1 MISALKKILDFSG
14 DEKKNVYH
22 SIWVSFLFAIFH
34 MLQISAIYFI
44 VKAIVQ
50 KDMSMMPAWIAL
62 MLLVISIIGRSVTN
76 YFSQLQQCHA
86 SYFMVA
92 NKRVAIGEMLKKIPM
107 GFFNENNIGEVV
119 GISTTVLEDVENTAA
134 MVMVNTLSGFIN
146 TIIFTIMI
154 LAFEWR
160 IGFIVAIGCLLYLF
174 ALSKMESKSRS
185 VLPKRQVASAKLV
198 DAILEQIGG
207 MSVIKSFN
215 LTGKGDE
222 KVRDAIEN
230 SRKINLD
237 CEKLFTPYTISQ
249 NILLDLFSIL
259 IIGAGIFFY
268 INGELSFL
276 NTVMTIIISFLA
288 FSQMKLAGSATTS
301 LRVVSGSIEQTRK
314 LEEFP
319 QMDIDGKDI
328 KPTTFDI
335 SFDNVEFSYSG
346 KKILDDISVKIP
358 QNQMTAIVGPSG
370 AGKTTFCNLIARFW
384 DVGKGEISI
393 GRHNIKEYSLE
404 SLMRQISMV
413 FQNVYLFQDTIENNI
428 KFAKPDATHEEV
440 IEAAKKAC
448 CHEFIMKLPE
458 QYETVIGEGGASLS
472 GGERQRISIARAMIK
487 NAPII
492 IFDEATANV
501 DPENEDK
508 LQVAM
513 EELTRNKTVIMIAHR
528 LKTIKNAN
536 QILVLANGKIN
547 QKGTHEELIQAE
559 GIYKNF
565 VEARQKAVNWKL
577 S

>member
-34 MLQISAIYFI
+34 MLQISAIYII
-44 VKAIVQ
+44 VKAIVE
-50 KDMSMMPAWIAL
+50 KDMSMTPAWIAL
-62 MLLVISIIGRSVTN
+62 ILLVISIVGRSVAN
-76 YFSQLQQCHA
+76 YYSQLQQCHA

-107 GFFNENNIGEVV
+107 GFFNENNIGEIV

-160 IGFIVAIGCLLYLF
+160 IGLIVTIGCLLYLLI
-174 ALSKMESKSRS
+174 LSKMENKSRN

-198 DAILEQIGG
+198 DTVLEQIGG
-207 MSVIKSFN
+207 MAVIKAFN

-222 KVRDAIEN
+222 KVRSAIEN
-230 SRKINLD
+230 TRKTNLD
-237 CEKLFTPYTISQ
+237 CEKLFTPYTILQ

-259 IIGAGIFFY
+259 IIGTGIFLY
-268 INGELSFL
+268 YRGELSFL

-288 FSQMKLAGSATTS
+288 FSQIKLAGSATTA
-301 LRVVSGSIEQTRK
+301 LRVVSGSIEQTNA
-314 LEEFP
+314 LEGFP
-319 QMDIDGKDI
+319 QMDIEGKDI
-328 KPTTFDI
+328 KPNNFNI
-335 SFDNVEFSYSG
+335 SFENVDFSYSN
-346 KKILDDISVKIP
+346 KKILDDVYIEIP
-358 QNQMTAIVGPSG
+358 QKQMTAIVGPSG

-384 DVGKGEISI
+384 DIDKGKISI
-393 GRHNIKEYSLE
+393 GGHDIKEYSLE

-440 IEAAKKAC
+440 VKVAKKAC
-448 CHEFIMKLPE
+448 CHEFIMSLPK

-508 LQVAM
+508 LQIAM
-513 EELTRNKTVIMIAHR
+513 EELTRDKTVIMIAHR

-536 QILVLANGKIN
+536 QILVLANGKIT
-547 QKGTHEELIQAE
+547 QQGTHEELIQVD
-559 GIYKNF
+559 GIYKKF
-565 VEARQKAVNWKL
+565 VEARQVAAKWQL

>member
-1 MISALKKILDFSG
+1 MLNALKKILTFSG
-14 DEKKNVYH
+14 GEKKNVYR

-50 KDMSMMPAWIAL
+50 KDMSMTPAWIAL
-62 MLLVISIIGRSVTN
+62 ILLVLSIAGRSIAN
-76 YFSQLQQCHA
+76 YYSQLQQCHA

-160 IGFIVAIGCLLYLF
+160 IGLIVVLGCLLYLF
-174 ALSKMESKSRS
+174 VLSKMEKKSRS
-185 VLPKRQVASAKLV
+185 ILPKRQVASAKLV

-207 MSVIKSFN
+207 MAVIKAFN
-215 LTGKGDE
+215 LTGKGDA
-222 KVRDAIEN
+222 KVRSAIEN
-230 SRKINLD
+230 TRKTNLD
-237 CEKLFTPYTISQ
+237 CEKLFTPYTILQ

-268 INGELSFL
+268 HRGGLSFL

-288 FSQMKLAGSATTS
+288 FSQIKLAGSATTA
-301 LRVVSGSIEQTRK
+301 LRVVSGSIEQTK
-314 LEEFP
+314 ALEAFP
-319 QMDIDGKDI
+319 QMDIEGKDI
-328 KPTTFDI
+328 EPDNFNI
-335 SFDNVEFSYSG
+335 SFENIEFSYSG
-346 KKILDDISVKIP
+346 KKILDDISIEIP
-358 QNQMTAIVGPSG
+358 QNKMTAIVGPSG

-384 DVGKGEISI
+384 DIDRGKISI
-393 GRHNIKEYSLE
+393 GGHDIKEYSLE

-440 IEAAKKAC
+440 VEAAKKAC
-448 CHEFIMKLPE
+448 CHDFIMSLPE

-492 IFDEATANV
+492 IFDEATANI

-513 EELTRNKTVIMIAHR
+513 EELARNKTVIMIAHR

-536 QILVLANGKIN
+536 QILVLANGKIT
-547 QKGTHEELIQAE
+547 QRGTHEELIQTD

-565 VEARQKAVNWKL
+565 VEARQMAVNWKL

>member
-1 MISALKKILDFSG
+1 MLSALIKIIDFSG
-14 DEKKNVYH
+14 DEKKNLYH
-22 SIWVSFLFAIFH
+22 SIFVGFLFAIFH

-44 VKAIVQ
+44 VKAIIE
-50 KDMSMMPAWIAL
+50 KDMTMMPAWISLAL
-62 MLLVISIIGRSVTN
+62 LAISIVGRSIAN
-76 YFSQLQQCHA
+76 YYSQLQQCHA

-92 NKRVAIGEMLKKIPM
+92 NKRVSIGEILKKIPM
-107 GFFNENNIGEVV
+107 GFFNKNNVGEAV
-119 GISTTVLEDVENTAA
+119 GISTTVLEDVENTVA
-134 MVMVNTLSGFIN
+134 MVMVNILSGFIN
-146 TIIFTIMI
+146 TIIFTLMI

-160 IGFIVAIGCLLYLF
+160 IGIVVTIGSLLYLF
-174 ALSKMESKSRS
+174 VLSKMENKSRS
-185 VLPKRQVASAKLV
+185 VLPKRQIAQAKLV

-222 KVRDAIEN
+222 KVREAIEN
-230 SRKINLD
+230 TRKTNLD
-237 CEKLFTPYTISQ
+237 CEKLFTPYTIAQ

-259 IIGAGIFFY
+259 IIGTGIFLY
-268 INGELSFL
+268 HRGELSLL
-276 NTVMTIIISFLA
+276 NTVMTVIISFLA
-288 FSQMKLAGSATTS
+288 FSQIKLAGSATTA
-301 LRVVSGSIEQTRK
+301 LRVVSGSIEQTK
-314 LEEFP
+314 KFEEFP
-319 QMDIDGKDI
+319 QMDFEGNDI
-328 KPTTFDI
+328 NPNNFNI
-335 SFDNVEFSYSG
+335 SFENVEFSYSG
-346 KKILDDISVKIP
+346 KKILDDISIEIP
-358 QNQMTAIVGPSG
+358 QNQMTAIVGASG

-384 DVGKGEISI
+384 DIDKGKISVGE
-393 GRHNIKEYSLE
+393 HNIQEYSLE

-440 IEAAKKAC
+440 VSAAKKAC
-448 CHEFIMKLPE
+448 CHDFIMNLPE
-458 QYETVIGEGGASLS
+458 QYETVIKEGGASLS

-508 LQVAM
+508 LQSAM
-513 EELTRNKTVIMIAHR
+513 EALTRNKTVIMIAHR

-536 QILVLANGKIN
+536 QILVLENGKIT
-547 QKGTHEELIQAE
+547 QRGTHEELIKTD

-565 VEARQKAVNWKL
+565 IESRETAANWKL

>member
-1 MISALKKILDFSG
+1 MLSALKKILDFSG

-62 MLLVISIIGRSVTN
+62 ILLVISIIGRSVTN

-174 ALSKMESKSRS
+174 VLSKMESKSRS
-185 VLPKRQVASAKLV
+185 VLPKRQKASAKLV

-222 KVRDAIEN
+222 KVRSAIEN
-230 SRKINLD
+230 TRKTNLD
-237 CEKLFTPYTISQ
+237 CEKLFTPYTIAQ
-249 NILLDLFSIL
+249 NIILDLFSIL

-268 INGELSFL
+268 HRGELSFL

-288 FSQMKLAGSATTS
+288 FSQIKLAGSATTA
-301 LRVVSGSIEQTRK
+301 LRVVSGSIEQTKK
-314 LEEFP
+314 LEKFP
-319 QMDIDGKDI
+319 QMDIEGNEINPDNFNI
-328 KPTTFDI
+328 LFE
-335 SFDNVEFSYSG
+335 NVEFSYSG
-346 KKILDDISVKIP
+346 KKILDDISIEIP

-384 DVGKGEISI
+384 DADKGKISI
-393 GRHNIKEYSLE
+393 GGHDVKEYSLE

-428 KFAKPDATHEEV
+428 KFAKPNATHEEV
-440 IEAAKKAC
+440 VDAAKKAC
-448 CHEFIMKLPE
+448 CHDFIMSLPE

-472 GGERQRISIARAMIK
+472 GGERQRISIARAIIK

-492 IFDEATANV
+492 IFDEATANI

-508 LQVAM
+508 LQIAM

-528 LKTIKNAN
+528 LKTIKHAN
-536 QILVLANGKIN
+536 QILVLADGKIR
-547 QKGTHEELIQAE
+547 QRGTHEELIQID

-565 VEARQKAVNWKL
+565 VEARQMAVGWKL

>member
-14 DEKKNVYH
+14 DEKKNIYH

-34 MLQISAIYFI
+34 MLQISAIYII
-44 VKAIVQ
+44 VKAIVE
-50 KDMSMMPAWIAL
+50 KDMSMTPAWIAL
-62 MLLVISIIGRSVTN
+62 ILLVISIVGRSVAN
-76 YFSQLQQCHA
+76 YYSQLQQCHA

-174 ALSKMESKSRS
+174 VLSKMESKSRS
-185 VLPKRQVASAKLV
+185 VLPKRQKASAKLV

-207 MSVIKSFN
+207 MAVIKAFN

-222 KVRDAIEN
+222 KVRSAIEN
-230 SRKINLD
+230 TRKTNLD
-237 CEKLFTPYTISQ
+237 CEKLFTPYTILQ

-268 INGELSFL
+268 YRGELSFL

-288 FSQMKLAGSATTS
+288 FSQIKLAGSATTA
-301 LRVVSGSIEQTRK
+301 LRVVSGSIEQTNA
-314 LEEFP
+314 LEGFP

-328 KPTTFDI
+328 KPNTFDI

-346 KKILDDISVKIP
+346 KKILDDISIEIP
-358 QNQMTAIVGPSG
+358 QKQMTAIVGPSG

-384 DVGKGEISI
+384 DIDKGEISI
-393 GRHNIKEYSLE
+393 GGHDIKEYSLE

-413 FQNVYLFQDTIENNI
+413 FQSVYLFQDTIENNI

-440 IEAAKKAC
+440 VKVAKKAC
-448 CHEFIMKLPE
+448 CHEFIMSLPK

-508 LQVAM
+508 LQIAM
-513 EELTRNKTVIMIAHR
+513 EELTRDRTVIMIAHR

-536 QILVLANGKIN
+536 QILVLANGKIT
-547 QKGTHEELIQAE
+547 QQGTHEELIQVD
-559 GIYKNF
+559 GIYKKF
-565 VEARQKAVNWKL
+565 VEARQVAAKWQL

>member
-34 MLQISAIYFI
+34 MLQISAIYII
-44 VKAIVQ
+44 VKAIVE
-50 KDMSMMPAWIAL
+50 KDMSMTPAWIAL
-62 MLLVISIIGRSVTN
+62 ILLVISIVGRSVAN
-76 YFSQLQQCHA
+76 YYSQLQQCHA

-92 NKRVAIGEMLKKIPM
+92 NKRIAIGEMLKKIPM

-146 TIIFTIMI
+146 TIIFTLMI
-154 LAFEWR
+154 LVFELR
-160 IGFIVAIGCLLYLF
+160 IGIIVTLGSLLYLLV
-174 ALSKMESKSRS
+174 LSKMENKSRGI
-185 VLPKRQVASAKLV
+185 LPKRQVASAKLV

-207 MSVIKSFN
+207 MAVIKSFN

-222 KVRDAIEN
+222 KVRSAIEN
-230 SRKINLD
+230 TRKTNLD
-237 CEKLFTPYTISQ
+237 CEKLFTPYTIAQ
-249 NILLDLFSIL
+249 NIILDLFSIL

-268 INGELSFL
+268 HRGELSFL

-288 FSQMKLAGSATTS
+288 FSQIKLAGSATTA
-301 LRVVSGSIEQTRK
+301 LRVVSGSIEQTKK
-314 LEEFP
+314 LEKFP
-319 QMDIDGKDI
+319 QMDIEGNEINPDNFNI
-328 KPTTFDI
+328 LFE
-335 SFDNVEFSYSG
+335 NVEFSYSG
-346 KKILDDISVKIP
+346 KKILDDISIEIP

-384 DVGKGEISI
+384 DADKGKISI
-393 GRHNIKEYSLE
+393 GGHDVKEYSLE

-428 KFAKPDATHEEV
+428 KFAKPNATHEEV
-440 IEAAKKAC
+440 VDAAKKAC
-448 CHEFIMKLPE
+448 CHDFIMSLPE

-472 GGERQRISIARAMIK
+472 GGERQRISIARAIIK

-492 IFDEATANV
+492 IFDEATANI

-508 LQVAM
+508 LQIAM

-528 LKTIKNAN
+528 LKTIKHAN
-536 QILVLANGKIN
+536 QILVLADGKIR
-547 QKGTHEELIQAE
+547 QRGTHEELIQID

-565 VEARQKAVNWKL
+565 VEARQMAVGWKL

>member
-34 MLQISAIYFI
+34 MLQISAIYII
-44 VKAIVQ
+44 VKAIVE
-50 KDMSMMPAWIAL
+50 KDMSMTPAWIAL
-62 MLLVISIIGRSVTN
+62 ILLVISIVGRSVAN
-76 YFSQLQQCHA
+76 YYSQLQQCHA

-107 GFFNENNIGEVV
+107 GFFNENNIGEIV

-160 IGFIVAIGCLLYLF
+160 IGLIVTIGCLLYLLI
-174 ALSKMESKSRS
+174 LSKMENKSRN

-198 DAILEQIGG
+198 DTILEQIGG
-207 MSVIKSFN
+207 MAVIKAFN

-222 KVRDAIEN
+222 KVRSAIEN
-230 SRKINLD
+230 TRKTNLD
-237 CEKLFTPYTISQ
+237 CEKLFTPYTILQ

-268 INGELSFL
+268 YRGELSFL

-288 FSQMKLAGSATTS
+288 FSQIKLAGSATTA
-301 LRVVSGSIEQTRK
+301 LRVVSGSIEQTNA
-314 LEEFP
+314 LEGFP
-319 QMDIDGKDI
+319 QMDIEGKEI
-328 KPTTFDI
+328 KPDNLNI
-335 SFDNVEFSYSG
+335 SFENIEFSYSG
-346 KKILDDISVKIP
+346 KKILDDISIEIP

-384 DVGKGEISI
+384 DVDKGKISI
-393 GRHNIKEYSLE
+393 GGHDVKEYSLE

-428 KFAKPDATHEEV
+428 KFAKPNATHEEV
-440 IEAAKKAC
+440 VEAAKKAC
-448 CHEFIMKLPE
+448 CHDLIMSLPE

-487 NAPII
+487 DAPII

-536 QILVLANGKIN
+536 QILVLANGKIT
-547 QKGTHEELIQAE
+547 QQGTHEELIQVD
-559 GIYKNF
+559 GIYKKF
-565 VEARQKAVNWKL
+565 VEARQMAAKWQL

>member
-34 MLQISAIYFI
+34 MFQISAIYFI
-44 VKAIVQ
+44 VKAIVE
-50 KDMSMMPAWIAL
+50 KDMSMTPAWTAL
-62 MLLVISIIGRSVTN
+62 ILLVVSIAGRSVTN

-174 ALSKMESKSRS
+174 VLSKMENKSRS
-185 VLPKRQVASAKLV
+185 VLPERQKASAKLV

-215 LTGKGDE
+215 LTGKGEE
-222 KVRDAIEN
+222 KVRGAIEN

-237 CEKLFTPYTISQ
+237 CEKLFTPYTILQ
-249 NILLDLFSIL
+249 NIFLDLFSIL

-268 INGELSFL
+268 LNGELSFL

-288 FSQMKLAGSATTS
+288 FSQIKMAGSATTA
-301 LRVVSGSIEQTRK
+301 LRVVSGSIEQTKK

-319 QMDIDGKDI
+319 QMDIEGKEI
-328 KPTTFDI
+328 NPNNFDI
-335 SFDNVEFSYSG
+335 SFENVEFSYSN
-346 KKILDDISVKIP
+346 KKILDGISIDIP
-358 QNQMTAIVGPSG
+358 QKQMTAIVGPSG
-370 AGKTTFCNLIARFW
+370 SGKTTFCNLIARFW
-384 DVGKGEISI
+384 DIDKGKISI
-393 GRHNIKEYSLE
+393 GGHDIREYSLE

-440 IEAAKKAC
+440 VEAAKKAC

-536 QILVLANGKIN
+536 QILVLANGKIT
-547 QKGTHEELIQAE
+547 QVGTHEELIKTD

-565 VEARQKAVNWKL
+565 IEARQIAVNWKL
-577 S
+577 

>member
-1 MISALKKILDFSG
+1 MLSALKKILDFSG
-14 DEKKNVYH
+14 DEKKNIYH

-44 VKAIVQ
+44 VKAVSE
-50 KDMSMMPAWIAL
+50 KDMSMTPAWIAL
-62 MLLVISIIGRSVTN
+62 ILLVVSIVGRSIAN
-76 YFSQLQQCHA
+76 YYSQLQQCHA

-92 NKRVAIGEMLKKIPM
+92 NKRISIGEMLKKIPM
-107 GFFNENNIGEVV
+107 GFFNENNVGEVV

-146 TIIFTIMI
+146 TIIFTLMI
-154 LAFEWR
+154 LIFEWR
-160 IGFIVAIGCLLYLF
+160 IGVIVTVGSLLYL
-174 ALSKMESKSRS
+174 AILSKMEKKSRE
-185 VLPKRQVASAKLV
+185 VLPKRQMASAKLV
-198 DAILEQIGG
+198 DAVLEQIGG

-222 KVRDAIEN
+222 KVRGAIEN
-230 SRKINLD
+230 TRKTNLD
-237 CEKLFTPYTISQ
+237 CEKLFTPYTIAQ
-249 NILLDLFSIL
+249 NIILDLFSIL

-268 INGELSFL
+268 HRGELSFL

-288 FSQMKLAGSATTS
+288 FSQIKLAGSATTA
-301 LRVVSGSIEQTRK
+301 LRVVSGSIEQTKK
-314 LEEFP
+314 LEKFP
-319 QMDIDGKDI
+319 QMDIEGNEI
-328 KPTTFDI
+328 KPDNFNI
-335 SFDNVEFSYSG
+335 LFENVEFSYSG
-346 KKILDDISVKIP
+346 KKVLDDISIEIP

-384 DVGKGEISI
+384 DVDKGMISI
-393 GRHNIKEYSLE
+393 GGHDVKEYSLE

-428 KFAKPDATHEEV
+428 KFAKPNATYEEV
-440 IEAAKKAC
+440 VDAAKKAC
-448 CHEFIMKLPE
+448 CHDFIMSLPE

-472 GGERQRISIARAMIK
+472 GGERQRISIARAIIK

-508 LQVAM
+508 LQIAM

-536 QILVLANGKIN
+536 QILVLANGKIM
-547 QKGTHEELIQAE
+547 QKGTHEELIQTD

-565 VEARQKAVNWKL
+565 VEARQVATKWQL

>member
-1 MISALKKILDFSG
+1 MLSALKKILDFSG

-44 VKAIVQ
+44 VKAIAQ

-62 MLLVISIIGRSVTN
+62 ILLVISIIGRSVTN

-174 ALSKMESKSRS
+174 VLSKMESKSRS
-185 VLPKRQVASAKLV
+185 VLPKRQKASAKLV

-222 KVRDAIEN
+222 KVRGAIEN

-288 FSQMKLAGSATTS
+288 FSQIKLAGSATTS

-384 DVGKGEISI
+384 DVEKGEISI

>member
-1 MISALKKILDFSG
+1 MLSALKKILDFSG
-14 DEKKNVYH
+14 DEKKNIYH

-44 VKAIVQ
+44 VKAVSE
-50 KDMSMMPAWIAL
+50 KDMSMTPAWIAL
-62 MLLVISIIGRSVTN
+62 ILLVVSIVGRSIAN
-76 YFSQLQQCHA
+76 YYSQLQQCHA

-92 NKRVAIGEMLKKIPM
+92 NKRISIGEMFKKIPM
-107 GFFNENNIGEVV
+107 GFFNGNNGGEVV

-146 TIIFTIMI
+146 TIIFTLMI
-154 LAFEWR
+154 LIFEWR
-160 IGFIVAIGCLLYLF
+160 IGFIVTVGSLLYLVI
-174 ALSKMESKSRS
+174 LSKMEKKSRE
-185 VLPKRQVASAKLV
+185 VLPKRQMASAKLV
-198 DAILEQIGG
+198 DTVLEQIGG

-222 KVRDAIEN
+222 KVRGAIEN
-230 SRKINLD
+230 TRKTNLD
-237 CEKLFTPYTISQ
+237 CEKLFTPYTIVQ

-268 INGELSFL
+268 QRGELSFL

-288 FSQMKLAGSATTS
+288 FSQIKLAGSATTA
-301 LRVVSGSIEQTRK
+301 LRVVSGSIEQTKK

-319 QMDIDGKDI
+319 QMDIEGKDI
-328 KPTTFDI
+328 KPANFNI
-335 SFDNVEFSYSG
+335 SFENVEFAYSG
-346 KKILDDISVKIP
+346 KKILDDISVDIP

-384 DVGKGEISI
+384 DIDNGKISI
-393 GRHNIKEYSLE
+393 GGHNIKEYSLE
-404 SLMRQISMV
+404 SLMKQISMV

-428 KFAKPDATHEEV
+428 KFAKPNATHEEV
-440 IEAAKKAC
+440 VDAAKKAC
-448 CHEFIMKLPE
+448 CHDFIMNLPE
-458 QYETVIGEGGASLS
+458 QYQTVIGEGGASLS
-472 GGERQRISIARAMIK
+472 GGEKQRISIARAMIK

-508 LQVAM
+508 LQLAM

-536 QILVLANGKIN
+536 QILVLANGKIM
-547 QKGTHEELIQAE
+547 QKGTHEELIQTD
-559 GIYKNF
+559 GIYRNF
-565 VEARQKAVNWKL
+565 VEARQVATKWQL

>member
-34 MLQISAIYFI
+34 MLQISAIYII
-44 VKAIVQ
+44 VKAIVE
-50 KDMSMMPAWIAL
+50 KDMSMTPAWIAL
-62 MLLVISIIGRSVTN
+62 ILLVISIVGRSVAN
-76 YFSQLQQCHA
+76 YYSQLQQCHA

-174 ALSKMESKSRS
+174 VLSKMESKSRS
-185 VLPKRQVASAKLV
+185 VLPKRQKASAKLV

-207 MSVIKSFN
+207 MAVIKAFN

-222 KVRDAIEN
+222 KVRSAIEN
-230 SRKINLD
+230 TRKTNLD
-237 CEKLFTPYTISQ
+237 CEKLFTPYTILQ

-259 IIGAGIFFY
+259 IIGIGIFFY
-268 INGELSFL
+268 YRGELSFL

-288 FSQMKLAGSATTS
+288 FSQIKLAGSATTA
-301 LRVVSGSIEQTRK
+301 LRVVSGSIEQTNA
-314 LEEFP
+314 LEGFP

-328 KPTTFDI
+328 KPNTFDI

-346 KKILDDISVKIP
+346 KKILDDISIEIP
-358 QNQMTAIVGPSG
+358 QKQMTAIVGPSG

-384 DVGKGEISI
+384 DIDKGEISI
-393 GRHNIKEYSLE
+393 GGHDIKEYSLE

-440 IEAAKKAC
+440 VKVAKKAC
-448 CHEFIMKLPE
+448 CHEFIMSLPK

-508 LQVAM
+508 LQIAM
-513 EELTRNKTVIMIAHR
+513 EELTRDRTVIMIAHR

-536 QILVLANGKIN
+536 QILVLANGKIT
-547 QKGTHEELIQAE
+547 QQGTHEELIQVD
-559 GIYKNF
+559 GIYKKF
-565 VEARQKAVNWKL
+565 VEARQVAAKWQL

>member
-1 MISALKKILDFSG
+1 MLSALKKILDFSG

-34 MLQISAIYFI
+34 MFQISAIYFI
-44 VKAIVQ
+44 VKAIAQ

-62 MLLVISIIGRSVTN
+62 ILLVISIIGRSVTN

-174 ALSKMESKSRS
+174 VLSKMESKSRS
-185 VLPKRQVASAKLV
+185 VLPKRQKASAKLV

-222 KVRDAIEN
+222 KVRGAIEN

-237 CEKLFTPYTISQ
+237 CEKLFTPYTILQ
-249 NILLDLFSIL
+249 NILLE

-268 INGELSFL
+268 IKGELSFL

-288 FSQMKLAGSATTS
+288 FSQIKLAGSATTS

-384 DVGKGEISI
+384 DVEKGEISI

>member
-14 DEKKNVYH
+14 DEKKNVYY

-34 MLQISAIYFI
+34 MFQISAIYFI
-44 VKAIVQ
+44 VKAIVEE
-50 KDMSMMPAWIAL
+50 DMSMAPAWTALILLIVSIA
-62 MLLVISIIGRSVTN
+62 GRSVTN

-174 ALSKMESKSRS
+174 VLSKMENKSRS
-185 VLPKRQVASAKLV
+185 VLPKRQKASAKLV

-222 KVRDAIEN
+222 KVRGAIEN

-237 CEKLFTPYTISQ
+237 CEKLFTPYTILQ

-268 INGELSFL
+268 LNGELSFL

-288 FSQMKLAGSATTS
+288 FSQIKMAGSATTA
-301 LRVVSGSIEQTRK
+301 LRVVSGSIEQTKK

-319 QMDIDGKDI
+319 QMDIEGKEI
-328 KPTTFDI
+328 NPNNFDI
-335 SFDNVEFSYSG
+335 SFENVEFSYSN
-346 KKILDDISVKIP
+346 KKILDGISIDIP
-358 QNQMTAIVGPSG
+358 QKQMTAIVGPSG
-370 AGKTTFCNLIARFW
+370 SGKTTFCNLIARFW
-384 DVGKGEISI
+384 DIDKGKISI
-393 GRHNIKEYSLE
+393 GGHDIKEYSLE
-404 SLMRQISMV
+404 ALMRQISMV

-440 IEAAKKAC
+440 VEAAKKAC

-536 QILVLANGKIN
+536 QILVLANGKIT
-547 QKGTHEELIQAE
+547 QVGTHEELIKTDS
-559 GIYKNF
+559 IYKNF
-565 VEARQKAVNWKL
+565 IEARQIAVNWKL
-577 S
+577 

>member
-34 MLQISAIYFI
+34 MLQISAIYII
-44 VKAIVQ
+44 VKAIVE
-50 KDMSMMPAWIAL
+50 KDMSMTPAWIAL
-62 MLLVISIIGRSVTN
+62 ILLVISIVGRSVAN
-76 YFSQLQQCHA
+76 YYSQLQQCHA

-107 GFFNENNIGEVV
+107 GFFNENNIGEIV

-160 IGFIVAIGCLLYLF
+160 IGLIVTIGCLLYLLI
-174 ALSKMESKSRS
+174 LSKMENKSRN

-198 DAILEQIGG
+198 DTILEQIGG
-207 MSVIKSFN
+207 MAVIKSFN

-237 CEKLFTPYTISQ
+237 CEKLFTPYTILQ

-268 INGELSFL
+268 HRGELSFL

-288 FSQMKLAGSATTS
+288 FSQIKLAGSATTA
-301 LRVVSGSIEQTRK
+301 LRVVSGSIEQTKK
-314 LEEFP
+314 LEKFP
-319 QMDIDGKDI
+319 QMDIEGNEINPDNFNI
-328 KPTTFDI
+328 LFE
-335 SFDNVEFSYSG
+335 NVEFSYSG
-346 KKILDDISVKIP
+346 KKILDDISIEIP

-384 DVGKGEISI
+384 DADKGKISI
-393 GRHNIKEYSLE
+393 GGHDVKEYSLE

-508 LQVAM
+508 LQIAM
-513 EELTRNKTVIMIAHR
+513 EELTRDKTVIMIAHR

-536 QILVLANGKIN
+536 QILVLANGKIT
-547 QKGTHEELIQAE
+547 QQGTHEELIQVD

-565 VEARQKAVNWKL
+565 VEARQMAVGWKL

>member
-1 MISALKKILDFSG
+1 MGNPSASDKEVEDIAKKSGCHDFIMKMEHGYDTVVGSSGSHVSGGERQRISIARAMLKNAPIVILDEATSYIDPENEVIIKQALSKLIKDKTVIIIAHRLSTITDAEQIFLIENGKLVSYGNKGWWDEMLSALKKILDFSG

-62 MLLVISIIGRSVTN
+62 ILLVISIIGRSVTN

-174 ALSKMESKSRS
+174 VLSKMESKSRS
-185 VLPKRQVASAKLV
+185 VLPKRQKASAKLV

-222 KVRDAIEN
+222 KVRGAIEN

-237 CEKLFTPYTISQ
+237 CEKLFTPYTILQ

-268 INGELSFL
+268 LNGELSFL

-288 FSQMKLAGSATTS
+288 FSQ
-301 LRVVSGSIEQTRK
+301 
-314 LEEFP
+314 
-319 QMDIDGKDI
+319 
-328 KPTTFDI
+328 
-335 SFDNVEFSYSG
+335 
-346 KKILDDISVKIP
+346 
-358 QNQMTAIVGPSG
+358 
-370 AGKTTFCNLIARFW
+370 
-384 DVGKGEISI
+384 
-393 GRHNIKEYSLE
+393 
-404 SLMRQISMV
+404 
-413 FQNVYLFQDTIENNI
+413 I
-428 KFAKPDATHEEV
+428 KF
-440 IEAAKKAC
+440 
-448 CHEFIMKLPE
+448 F
-458 QYETVIGEGGASLS
+458 
-472 GGERQRISIARAMIK
+472 
-487 NAPII
+487 
-492 IFDEATANV
+492 
-501 DPENEDK
+501 
-508 LQVAM
+508 
-513 EELTRNKTVIMIAHR
+513 
-528 LKTIKNAN
+528 
-536 QILVLANGKIN
+536 
-547 QKGTHEELIQAE
+547 
-559 GIYKNF
+559 
-565 VEARQKAVNWKL
+565 
-577 S
+577 